1 MEKTV
6 TISARIYKS
15 QLERIEELARRRGI
29 DKSDALRK
37 LLEDGLKAERV
48 QEALK
53 LVRESKITVWRA
65 AEIAGVSYREMLR
78 ILKSENVPF
87 PISAEELK
95 KELGEILEGD

>member
-1 MEKTV
+1 MEKTI

-15 QLERIEELARRRGI
+15 QLERIEELARKRGT

-37 LLEDGLKAERV
+37 LIEEGLKAERL

-78 ILKSENVPF
+78 ILKAENVPF
-87 PISAEELK
+87 PLSTEELE
-95 KELGEILEGD
+95 KELGELLEGD